1 MTNEGKRRAPTTPLK
16 RKAKKPRSFIVLLEL
31 MELAYEEMDDI
42 ELTVHY
48 RDEDRRKDFKEA
60 QLYGFMFNLLR

>member
-48 RDEDRRKDFKEA
+48 RDEDRRRISRRHSYMA
-60 QLYGFMFNLLR
+60 LCSTC